1 MCLILIEHLT
11 QIQPIQQPFIS
22 RNFFSLL
29 QMRDFDLRP
38 ETVTRQRM
46 VSSQITKSHRCR
58 TCRSFEPCADWR
70 GGKSLIC
77 REKDWSLWEK
87 QNEVSC
93 KAGQRGGVRKYL
105 SWFLPGPAL
114 PPAIGFNKI
123 LFNKDSFIWGKTTH
137 TQIHKHIHNPVIPLP
152 LYLHPFFPGLRHL
165 STNAAAFLPYI
176 L

>member
-1 MCLILIEHLT
+1 
-11 QIQPIQQPFIS
+11 
-22 RNFFSLL
+22 
-29 QMRDFDLRP
+29 MRDFDLRP

-46 VSSQITKSHRCR
+46 VGSQITKSHRCR

-87 QNEVSC
+87 QNEVPC

-137 TQIHKHIHNPVIPLP
+137 TQIPNTYTTLWS
-152 LYLHPFFPGLRHL
+152 LYLYIYIHSSQVLGIFPPMLL
-165 STNAAAFLPYI
+165 PSFLTYCSG
-176 L
+176 